1 MSNTTVVLDGDSS
14 GLVGALQKVGSEL
27 DDTKAETQKLS
38 DMLRGMA
45 DSADQAAGALVS
57 RLGGGAAISAVA
69 GVGAAFVGAQ
79 TAVQTFVDSSERMFQ
94 SYGDSGRQI
103 WDKVEE
109 SVRKYEGALAE
120 AAKGSDDLAGAGA
133 KLATVSEGVGAAK
146 AALLAPLGSLIS
158 QFQNMAIAV
167 FGLGEREK
175 ELAAQFRLTNVAIA
189 AQGTALENT
198 FDLVQGSYQSSLQL
212 LGRQKDLADVN
223 DRLSRQRIAEG
234 RQAIVNTTATR
245 LFNDEL
251 AKGTNYSGKVTDQ
264 LQKAGVAL
272 DAFSDADTA
281 AVQIMRSSNLTASEK
296 ERLIRNVKMAYE
308 STADVL
314 DNFDNHL
321 DKLSITEREQYDTMS
336 EALRTE
342 TKRPAAVRASTRA
355 IVDQT
360 AAMRENE
367 AQLEAGRKRF
377 TTSFGG
383 IAADLQRGRKEFG
396 SMLSHEAEFL
406 NAHTDS
412 VKLMI
417 DKYGIDQGPE
427 VLIAQVQAYEAA
439 QATVANAKLA
449 TEGKKAAEKEQ
460 TRIHDEEVKVRKA
473 ADEAYY
479 AQWVGANAKMVGVAL
494 GNGKTVA
501 EAGRAALGNI
511 ISGLGDYAM
520 TKAGISFAEGNFV
533 GAAVLTALATGAYA
547 LGAKMGATAQKTTAN
562 TPATERQASVAS
574 NVTYSLRVDA
584 AFADGESIAR
594 RFAQMQNQAQRRGLL
609 EQPS

>member
-79 TAVQTFVDSSERMFQ
+79 TAVQAFVDSSERMFQ
-94 SYGDSGRQI
+94 SYGDEGRKI

-109 SVRKYEGALAE
+109 SVRKYDGALAE

-167 FGLGEREK
+167 FGLSDREK

-212 LGRQKDLADVN
+212 LGRQKELADVN
-223 DRLSRQRIAEG
+223 DRLARSRIVDGQ
-234 RQAIVNTTATR
+234 QALVNTAVTR
-245 LFNDEL
+245 KFNDEI
-251 AKGTNYSGKVTDQ
+251 AKSTTYYGKTTE
-264 LQKAGVAL
+264 LLGKAGIAL
-272 DAFSDADTA
+272 DAFGSAEEVNTRIMA
-281 AVQIMRSSNLTASEK
+281 ASNLKNKEK
-296 ERLIRNVKMAYE
+296 ESLMLEVKYAYE
-308 STADVL
+308 ATSAVMDDLGNNLDVL
-314 DNFDNHL
+314 
-321 DKLSITEREQYDTMS
+321 SESERHQYTTMQ
-336 EALRTE
+336 EALNSE

-367 AQLEAGRKRF
+367 AQLEAGRARF

-396 SMLSHEAEFL
+396 SMLKHEAEFL

-439 QATVANAKLA
+439 QATVANAKA
-449 TEGKKAAEKEQ
+449 VTEGKKEAEKEQ

-479 AQWVGANAKMVGVAL
+479 AQWVGANAKMIGVAI

-520 TKAGISFAEGNFV
+520 TKAGISYAEGNFV